1 MSGRSPFGQH
11 QQGHLYGYPHIPY
24 TFVPGYLRFQPTY
37 STLDASTDLS
47 HHLASPQPRSPL
59 QAIQH
64 GQGGSSGKQSWE
76 SFYTLP
82 KRTPVKISKPEETT
96 PLQAMVNPTTSS
108 HPTSGMGTASTVP
121 SKPTSDSASSMPI
134 DIIIRPQ
141 PHNVGSMQALSSLN
155 PLLLSSLFSSSPEMT
170 PTITSAPPES
180 DFSLKAKAAVDDD
193 TWFTFSPKVPQP
205 EARSETTPV
214 LPLADLP
221 DRHKD
226 MEPEN
231 TSSETDREPIFMRT
245 LIGDGF
251 WAVLALYVERDFDT
265 LQNQFK
271 GLEGRLISDYRDKT
285 PQQLGELVAEAIKDE
300 KKELMEQ

>member
-1 MSGRSPFGQH
+1 
-11 QQGHLYGYPHIPY
+11 
-24 TFVPGYLRFQPTY
+24 
-37 STLDASTDLS
+37 
-47 HHLASPQPRSPL
+47 
-59 QAIQH
+59 
-64 GQGGSSGKQSWE
+64 
-76 SFYTLP
+76 
-82 KRTPVKISKPEETT
+82 
-96 PLQAMVNPTTSS
+96 
-108 HPTSGMGTASTVP
+108 
-121 SKPTSDSASSMPI
+121 
-134 DIIIRPQ
+134 
-141 PHNVGSMQALSSLN
+141 
-155 PLLLSSLFSSSPEMT
+155 MT

-245 LIGDGF
+245 PIGDGF

-265 LQNQFK
+265 LQNRFK
-271 GLEGRLISDYRDKT
+271 GLEGRFISDYRDKT